1 MSVFTAWKRGV
12 RWATL
17 SVACMGLM
25 ACASPKPADYAAE
38 KPVLDLREYFNGDID
53 AYGIFTDRSGQV
65 VRRFVVTIK
74 ASWEGEKG
82 VLEEDFVYSDGEKQR
97 RVWTLI
103 HQGDGK
109 YIGTADDVVGEAS
122 GQVAGNAFQWSYVL
136 RLPVGDRTYDVS
148 FNDWMYLMSDKVM
161 LNKATM
167 SKFGI
172 RLGEVTLSFHKR

>member
-12 RWATL
+12 RWATI
-17 SVACMGLM
+17 SVACMSLI
-25 ACASPKPADYAAE
+25 ACASPKPADYADE
-38 KPVLDLREYFNGDID
+38 RPVLDLREYFNGDID